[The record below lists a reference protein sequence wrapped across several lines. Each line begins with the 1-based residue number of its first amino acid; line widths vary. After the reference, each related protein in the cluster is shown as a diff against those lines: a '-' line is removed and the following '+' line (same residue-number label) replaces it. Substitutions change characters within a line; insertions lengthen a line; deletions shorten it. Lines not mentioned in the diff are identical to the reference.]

1 MVFKMNYLKK
11 CYMISD
17 SDMEDSK
24 ESLKIKINAEN
35 SDNNTEN
42 LGGDADNLRKELIKT
57 LYEMHIKELEIKEYR
72 KDLVEKDEK
81 IQSLEKDIE
90 NLLKE
95 SDGNERLTFV
105 HEILKKQKEQSEE
118 NSDRLSSC
126 VHQQEIEIISL
137 KSRLGEL
144 TSLLEKN
151 KGEIPAER
159 NDDGDIRKLL
169 EEAKKENVELKA
181 KNESLEEEIYVLI
194 DLMKKEKK
202 KLADFKMLYE
212 ESNDKN
218 HKLQALNE
226 NLRKEKDKAVKKAST
241 AQAHNAS
248 YRFKKVKVPGIE
260 GLLMKTQKKEENLN
274 NALHLMEEELE
285 EENRKLRE
293 LDDKYQTEKEDHNIE
308 VKELQDKIKN
318 LEVELDSIYHH
329 ETNSNHFNEEQLQFT
344 NYKFNFDLNDETC
357 ESEGLGVKGKKRR
370 RVVKEREDHS
380 DSEELNQRRSV
391 FSRLGKNKMKNK

>member
-1 MVFKMNYLKK
+1 MNYLKK

-24 ESLKIKINAEN
+24 ESLKIKLNAEN
-35 SDNNTEN
+35 SDNNMEN
-42 LGGDADNLRKELIKT
+42 LGDAESLRKELIKT
-57 LYEMHIKELEIKEYR
+57 LYEMHNKELEIKEYR

-151 KGEIPAER
+151 KGEVPAER
-159 NDDGDIRKLL
+159 NDEGDIKKIL
-169 EEAKKENVELKA
+169 EEAKLENIELKA
-181 KNESLEEEIYVLI
+181 KNESLEKKLTVFNDIK
-194 DLMKKEKK
+194 KKEKEK
-202 KLADFKMLYE
+202 IAAQANWKTLYE
-212 ESNDKN
+212 VAKN
-218 HKLQALNE
+218 
-226 NLRKEKDKAVKKAST
+226 KAI
-241 AQAHNAS
+241 NAS
-248 YRFKKVKVPGIE
+248 NRFKRAHRETKALLVTVKEQEV
-260 GLLMKTQKKEENLN
+260 LLTKSEKEVENLN
-274 NALHLMEEELE
+274 GALHLKEEELK
-285 EENRKLRE
+285 EENRKLCE
-293 LDDKYQTEKEDHNIE
+293 LDDKYQRKKEDHNIE

-344 NYKFNFDLNDETC
+344 NYKFNFDLNDEIC
-357 ESEGLGVKGKKRR
+357 ESEGISVKGKKRR

>member
-1 MVFKMNYLKK
+1 
-11 CYMISD
+11 MISD

-24 ESLKIKINAEN
+24 ESLKIKLNAEN
-35 SDNNTEN
+35 SDNNMEN
-42 LGGDADNLRKELIKT
+42 LGDADNLRKELIKT
-57 LYEMHIKELEIKEYR
+57 LYEMHNKELEITEYR

-151 KGEIPAER
+151 KGEVPAER
-159 NDDGDIRKLL
+159 NDEGDIKKIL
-169 EEAKKENVELKA
+169 EEAKLENAELKA
-181 KNESLEEEIYVLI
+181 KNESLEKKLTVFNDIK
-194 DLMKKEKK
+194 KKEKEK
-202 KLADFKMLYE
+202 IAAQANWKTLYE
-212 ESNDKN
+212 VAKN
-218 HKLQALNE
+218 
-226 NLRKEKDKAVKKAST
+226 KAI
-241 AQAHNAS
+241 NAS
-248 YRFKKVKVPGIE
+248 NRFKRAHRETKALLVTVKEQEV
-260 GLLMKTQKKEENLN
+260 LLTKSEKEVENLN
-274 NALHLMEEELE
+274 GALHLKEEKLK
-285 EENRKLRE
+285 EENRKLCE
-293 LDDKYQTEKEDHNIE
+293 LDDKYQRKKEDHNIE

-344 NYKFNFDLNDETC
+344 NYKFNFDLNDEIC
-357 ESEGLGVKGKKRR
+357 ESEGISVKGKKRR